1 MNIFEKMLKVTEA
14 VQNVEKKGHNAFANY
29 DYVRAVDV
37 IGSVQKELVANKIS
51 LVITEKA
58 FVPSTETTAAGK
70 ANHYTDLKC
79 QASFVNA
86 EKPDEKITVD
96 YFARASDTGDKD
108 IYKAK
113 TNGLKYLLTQQFMII
128 TDVLVDAEQDNK
140 FDTHNAVPVTP
151 KVETKT
157 EAKKKD
163 ISVKEATNIITSE
176 KVTLIQCDKIEKLV
190 QKRKNPDTTMDR
202 VMTKYNVMSYQEL
215 TKSQAD
221 EIIAILEKPEGK

>member
-1 MNIFEKMLKVTEA
+1 MNIFKKMLKVTEA

-51 LVITEKA
+51 LVITETA

-140 FDTHNAVPVTP
+140 FDTHNATDAS
-151 KVETKT
+151 KVATKT

-163 ISVKEATNIITSE
+163 ISVKEATNIITGE
-176 KVTLIQCDKIEKLV
+176 KATLIQCDKIEKLV
-190 QKRKNPDTTMDR
+190 QKRKNPDASMDR
-202 VMTKYNVMSYQEL
+202 VMTKYNVMSYREL
-215 TKSQAD
+215 TKAQAD